1 MAPAAK
7 KSEDRI
13 GKAERQRRGPAHII
27 LQTLPALSF
36 STPTHTIRLQ
46 LTFQPPSAQDKM
58 SANSASNVVAHG
70 GQRDVDTLAPPP
82 AAELHQVI
90 RDVASLK
97 VQFDQLTTKVDGLTT
112 KVDGLTT
119 KVDGLTTKVDNLT
132 TKLDS
137 LTTKVDNMAK
147 ENKESFTQII
157 NMLRQLSSHRRL
169 SQDTFG
175 DTSSHSA
182 LSRSTTSDLSSR
194 GKSETLSPPEVSPT
208 SRNVATTK
216 SSTSSPQPPRLSVV
230 FPPPR
235 YSPESILHSLSPT
248 ARIRAGGV
256 SSSRKTSHGAILSIP
271 TVVVT
276 GETSIPTVV
285 VTGETA
291 AGNNKDQD
299 RDQDQDI
306 SAGNSPAE
314 PASASA
320 GIEQSTA
327 VSGGEAWLATPVEG
341 PPNEDLPSAP
351 PSPSV
356 SMFVEE
362 GAIAGPSVPVEQPH
376 LPVDQ
381 HIVPPHVIQR
391 LMSEFESEAEA

>member
-1 MAPAAK
+1 
-7 KSEDRI
+7 
-13 GKAERQRRGPAHII
+13 
-27 LQTLPALSF
+27 
-36 STPTHTIRLQ
+36 
-46 LTFQPPSAQDKM
+46 M
-58 SANSASNVVAHG
+58 SAIFASNVVARG
-70 GQRDVDTLAPPP
+70 GQCGVDTLAPPP

-97 VQFDQLTTKVDGLTT
+97 VQFDQLNTKVDGLTT
-112 KVDGLTT
+112 TVDGLTT
-119 KVDGLTTKVDNLT
+119 TVDGLTTTVDGLT
-132 TKLDS
+132 TTVDGLTTTVASLKVEVDGLTTTVDS
-137 LTTKVDNMAK
+137 LTTRVDGLTTRLDNMAR

-175 DTSSHSA
+175 DTSSHGA
-182 LSRSTTSDLSSR
+182 LSRSTTVTSDLSSR
-194 GKSETLSPPEVSPT
+194 SKSETLSPPEVSPT

-276 GETSIPTVV
+276 GETAAAAA
-285 VTGETA
+285 A

-341 PPNEDLPSAP
+341 SPNEDLPSAP
-351 PSPSV
+351 PSPSA
-356 SMFVEE
+356 SMFAEE

-381 HIVPPHVIQR
+381 HIVPPRVIQR